1 MFLSPACLQ
10 ENEAMVLEV
19 VFSDDDKEHA
29 QKTSKQIW
37 DILYKD
43 TVDPDALVTNDGG
56 DDGDDEAAGGEGDDE
71 DGVGADEDGRGQAPL
86 DNSESNSDDEET
98 ACTSVGF
105 EP

>member
-1 MFLSPACLQ
+1 
-10 ENEAMVLEV
+10 MVLEV

-43 TVDPDALVTNDGG
+43 TVDPDVLVVNDDE
-56 DDGDDEAAGGEGDDE
+56 DDDDDDEAAGGEGNDE
-71 DGVGADEDGRGQAPL
+71 DGVAHDEDGRGQAPP
-86 DNSESNSDDEET
+86 DDSQSDSQDEET
-98 ACTSVGF
+98 GCTSVGS